1 MHTEKKRIPGMY
13 FFKRNIG
20 TIIGLILL
28 IIVVTISTP
37 RFLTTSN
44 ILNLLKSNSVNAII
58 SCGMLMAILMG
69 EIDISVGSTVGLSGI
84 IGAYMMTNMGLP
96 VGPTICICLMVGA
109 LVGIVNGIAIS
120 YLKVPAFVATLA
132 TQSIGRGLTEII
144 SGGVTI
150 RVRDDSYTAIG
161 NTSIGGISVII
172 IYAAV
177 ILVFTWFL
185 LNRTRFGYYIYAI
198 GGNKLAAQ
206 YSGVNVKK
214 YNMLPY
220 VLIGLFCGLS
230 GLIWS
235 ARLGSAAATLG
246 SGFEM
251 DAIAAV
257 VIGGTSMSGGVGTV
271 GGTFIGVLI
280 IGVITNG
287 LNLMGINSFWQEVF
301 KGIII
306 LVAVVIDVVRKT
318 CAYTNHTILAEALE
332 KWPISY
338 LEQVVPHLLPIIREL
353 DSRVRRDFHDERVY
367 IIDKQDRVH
376 MAHIDIHFG
385 YAVNGVAALHTEI
398 LKESELKPFYDIYPE
413 KFNNKT
419 NGITFRRWLLHCNQ
433 ELSAYIEELIGDGFK
448 ENAMELEKLLA
459 YKDDEKVLKR
469 LMEIKHHAKEHLRDY
484 LKETQNVEI
493 NDDSV
498 FDIQIK
504 RLHEYKRQQM
514 NALYA
519 IYKYKEIKKGNLPK
533 RPITMI
539 FGAKAAPAYT
549 IAKDIIHL
557 LLCLQQL
564 IDNDPV
570 VSKYMKLVMVENYNV
585 PAIFPSRFPLHQK
598 RRQEQE
604 T

>member
-1 MHTEKKRIPGMY
+1 MKKYVFMRILRSLVSIFLVTTLTYMIIYTLTPRNLIFKNDPNYNKVAKTKDSKINYENTVYDRMGYLEYMDSKSLQQKASKEDSSVTVDATTANEKIYKEYINKLGHGWQLKRFPESKSFYAVREIPVFERVVSFYANLIQFDHPGWVKDASNPNLKRYIRIENDPSIGWSVVGSGTKHKYLLY
-13 FFKRNIG
+13 FNGQFPYVHQNFVTLNLGNSYPTYSNTPVLQVITQGQG
-20 TIIGLILL
+20 TTKKSEVNFPTGKKTSSIDIDSRTYKSPSKADSQDISRFGKGDAYTATLSNYENPSMIASSSIIGLI
-28 IIVVTISTP
+28 
-37 RFLTTSN
+37 
-44 ILNLLKSNSVNAII
+44 
-58 SCGMLMAILMG
+58 
-69 EIDISVGSTVGLSGI
+69 
-84 IGAYMMTNMGLP
+84 
-96 VGPTICICLMVGA
+96 
-109 LVGIVNGIAIS
+109 GIAIS

-318 CAYTNHTILAEALE
+318 KT
-332 KWPISY
+332 
-338 LEQVVPHLLPIIREL
+338 
-353 DSRVRRDFHDERVY
+353 
-367 IIDKQDRVH
+367 
-376 MAHIDIHFG
+376 
-385 YAVNGVAALHTEI
+385 
-398 LKESELKPFYDIYPE
+398 KE
-413 KFNNKT
+413 
-419 NGITFRRWLLHCNQ
+419 
-433 ELSAYIEELIGDGFK
+433 
-448 ENAMELEKLLA
+448 
-459 YKDDEKVLKR
+459 
-469 LMEIKHHAKEHLRDY
+469 
-484 LKETQNVEI
+484 
-493 NDDSV
+493 
-498 FDIQIK
+498 
-504 RLHEYKRQQM
+504 
-514 NALYA
+514 
-519 IYKYKEIKKGNLPK
+519 
-533 RPITMI
+533 
-539 FGAKAAPAYT
+539 
-549 IAKDIIHL
+549 
-557 LLCLQQL
+557 
-564 IDNDPV
+564 
-570 VSKYMKLVMVENYNV
+570 
-585 PAIFPSRFPLHQK
+585 
-598 RRQEQE
+598 
-604 T
+604 